1 MTHNNT
7 PDNFITKHVAKDD
20 DLDFVE
26 SPFYWQ
32 NCNPSALT
40 KTWHGFLSVVGNE
53 NDNNICDN
61 PDDKTEFESE
71 IIRTNSSIEEFR
83 QFIEDGQKFG
93 TINITNAECSNF
105 DLLKRMYGSV
115 IYVVFEYRGFNKKDP
130 RLKKGRHISFFTE
143 HDLCIL
149 NPRLYC
155 SDESYYQAISNKI
168 VPSIITSSGQLRK
181 QPNDKET
188 SLEKTRK
195 KLYRNGFTLNSPD
208 NRRSYV
214 KPHIPTRE
222 EYFSSKDVERLD
234 SQDMM
239 NLLWTAICDAHRDDG
254 NVPEERRNIS
264 ENLAFYLYH
273 FNIIGFGWMPCLFA
287 KQELNELDKCILYMY
302 EKSNLQNEL
311 NKLENGSEP
320 VKKQEDPPGM
330 HKVLIFRNMNGNVND
345 KDGTFNPHEH
355 LPLNKI
361 AKIDRE
367 LGHCIIT
374 DVAGKKILTDFI
386 DLVNDVPRI
395 DIQMSPEIPGQYIVT
410 GKYADGRCLRYEM
423 NELEWREHSYEIDQ
437 FIPGSRQAIQNFN
450 MKQAEFNGE
459 ISSHEYS
466 TKLRWTKFKD
476 EDLDDLIENVIDN
489 TKPSYIKV
497 PEYIKIPEYTYSS
510 IGTDYLRT
518 SK

>member
-1 MTHNNT
+1 MTHNNIQ
-7 PDNFITKHVAKDD
+7 NGFVTKKHIAKDD

-61 PDDKTEFESE
+61 PDNKTEFESE

-93 TINITNAECSNF
+93 TINITNGECSNF

-115 IYVVFEYRGFNKKDP
+115 IYVVFEDRLFNKKDP
-130 RLKKGRHISFFTE
+130 RLKHGRHVSFFTE
-143 HDLCIL
+143 YDLCL
-149 NPRLYC
+149 MNPRAYH
-155 SDESYYQAISNKI
+155 SDDSYYRAISNKI
-168 VPSIITSSGQLRK
+168 VPSIITSSGQLRN
-181 QPNDKET
+181 QSTNTET
-188 SLEKTRK
+188 SFERTRK
-195 KLYRNGFTLNSPD
+195 KLYRNGFTLESRD
-208 NRRSYV
+208 SNRRSYSSSNY
-214 KPHIPTRE
+214 PTKE
-222 EYFSSKDVERLD
+222 EYYSNKDIEHLD

-254 NVPEERRNIS
+254 NIPEEKRTPS
-264 ENLAFYLYH
+264 QNLAYYLYH
-273 FNIIGFGWMPCLFA
+273 FNIVGFGWMPCLFA

-320 VKKQEDPPGM
+320 IKKQEDPPGM
-330 HKVLIFRNMNGNVND
+330 HKVLMLKGMNIN
-345 KDGTFNPHEH
+345 KRYS
-355 LPLNKI
+355 LNKI
-361 AKIDRE
+361 TKIDHVF
-367 LGHCIIT
+367 GQNSTIT
-374 DVAGKKILTDFI
+374 SINGKKIIAQFI
-386 DLVNDVPRI
+386 DLVDDIPDV
-395 DIQMSPEIPGQYIVT
+395 DIQMNPEIPGRYIVT
-410 GKYADGRCLRYEM
+410 GKYADGRCIRYEM
-423 NELEWREHSYEIDQ
+423 DELEWREHSYDIDL

-450 MKQAEFNGE
+450 MKQAELNGE

-476 EDLDDLIENVIDN
+476 EDLNDLLENVIDN
-489 TKPSYIKV
+489 TKPS
-497 PEYIKIPEYTYSS
+497 YIKIPEYTYSS